1 MIRDAIPSVGL
12 VRFLQALKV
21 DPVQAMRV
29 RLATRWGIAPD
40 DVGYW
45 RAELELKRER
55 ARSRVLAASNGDTE
69 EVLTWQ

>member
-1 MIRDAIPSVGL
+1 MNHAI
-12 VRFLQALKV
+12 KV

-29 RLATRWGIAPD
+29 RLATRWGVAPD

-55 ARSRVLAASNGDTE
+55 ARVRTLLARNGDTE
-69 EVLTWQ
+69 EVLAWQ